1 MLPRQDS
8 FRASLQSC
16 MLFIFYKSEVW
27 EKKEFFYFPI
37 QFCRYEGIVL
47 YEQNYLE
54 EKNERRSLW
63 KRDRDEP
70 LGDASNNHIV
80 RPRSKKCQSKNEIP
94 SVFSSSLVSS
104 FSLEFGASDG
114 VTSGC
119 VTVP

>member
-1 MLPRQDS
+1 M
-8 FRASLQSC
+8 
-16 MLFIFYKSEVW
+16 
-27 EKKEFFYFPI
+27 
-37 QFCRYEGIVL
+37 

-70 LGDASNNHIV
+70 VGDASNNHIV

-104 FSLEFGASDG
+104 FSLEFGAFSSDG